1 MAGHPSDTAS
11 CPNRF
16 WLLWLWPLLREGARR
31 PLREED
37 IYEIPSCLRSECL
50 DQQWHRKLRKTDASV
65 LWLLLRTFGWRYI
78 FIFFTFSFWLA
89 SLSMVPFLTDRLFQ
103 WLASGERVLD
113 GLAWSAVLVASYLV
127 NCNAACQWY
136 QQTTRLGCELRASAA
151 MMVFRRTL
159 QLHVQDTSR
168 DAALNLMQV
177 DTERLYIFA
186 QLNHLI
192 YVALVVVTV
201 TLVYLTAYEGFTV
214 AVVAVGVLLSA
225 VLLQTLLSRW
235 AAPRRRHMQ
244 QCADERISLMAE
256 ILDAVRVLKMYGW
269 THPLQARVEE
279 IRHRELRS
287 AKGYLCIRAFSS
299 ALLYCS
305 PFLSML
311 AVLATLH
318 LQDKELSAERVFLIF
333 TTIGLSRAPLGGVAM
348 GFSAVVDGVA
358 AFRRLSAFVAEKGQ
372 FDIYQRDIGD
382 EKLQAPVSMGLH
394 GSFSHG
400 YQTGITA
407 DFDLKPGGLVALCG
421 RVASGKSSLLL
432 AMLGE
437 MRRIGAVS
445 VPGGDQSGVAYL
457 PQSPWIRSG
466 SVREAV
472 VQDLPFEKKQYWRA
486 LRAAQLLPDLAIW
499 GNDSHPVG
507 ARGATLSGGQRTRLG
522 LAHLLYRCLVSDV
535 KLVLIDDC
543 LAAVDVHVARAI
555 CEEAVL
561 GTLLDGQRTVVMVMN
576 SNFVAIQAAQSI
588 INMVDGEAKV
598 YQTREEWLEDCS
610 DATRQTCM
618 QTMSSIQ
625 ARTPSCEEEHFAQE
639 GASVLETAESS
650 VLGSL
655 HYKTFVYYFGSGRY
669 FPGLALL
676 VLVLSSMLLVE
687 FLRIYA
693 DHFMGTWAA
702 RDATNTE
709 AESSADFRTYCI
721 WIGAAVVGVF
731 ARALLVVRITIKS
744 SRELHSRVLVRL
756 MKAPLSF
763 FDETPRGRILGHFS
777 KDLDATDA
785 LLPQYL
791 LDFLQ
796 DITTL
801 LGIVLVCVW
810 STPLA
815 ALAVFPVLFA
825 FYKIR
830 TFFSRTARETKRLEG
845 LTRAPLYSAV
855 CDAADGLATLRAH
868 GQEGFLVKRFQALL
882 DRNGKVFFQTNVL
895 QPWCILVLDSLGSAI
910 VCITSV
916 FCVLL
921 RQSLEASTMTMAISY
936 ALMTRGKLQFCIR
949 LSIETENQF
958 VAAERLQ
965 NFEASV
971 PTETSREDEEWS
983 VPSEWPQSGAIH
995 FKEVTMHYQPQL
1007 PVLQCLTLHVAAGQK
1022 LGLVGRTGSGKSS
1035 LLAALLRTTE
1045 LSLGQVL
1052 VDGVDIRR
1060 VPLARLRAA
1069 VSLVPQ
1075 EPVLWSGTVAENLDP
1090 AQRALPK
1097 DLEDALCKVHLDKK
1111 LDMGS
1116 DTRVEMRGNNFSLG
1130 ERQLLCIARC
1140 IARHSRI
1147 VLVDEATSCVDGET
1161 DALIQF
1167 TFNLED
1173 ALHRQFKGVTMLVV
1187 AHRLQTIMD
1196 ADLIAVLDAGK
1207 VVETGAESQLP
1218 LPGLVLPLALAFLHA
1233 AGFSFL
1239 EQQHNKCQDLGMQ
1252 MLWAA
1257 EIQARQFG
1265 VRGST
1270 DPFDHAQLPLLAT
1283 QAPGSR
1289 AAKRQRQRERRKLGK
1304 ALARGEA
1311 VDDLAA
1317 AAGVTMPAVKKGSKP
1332 LQEVQEAEV
1341 EPIVSTAPEVEAAAI
1356 EVGA

>member
-1 MAGHPSDTAS
+1 KPFLLERLAS
-11 CPNRF
+11 PNF
-16 WLLWLWPLLREGARR
+16 GQPTDLLRRR
-31 PLREED
+31 
-37 IYEIPSCLRSECL
+37 
-50 DQQWHRKLRKTDASV
+50 
-65 LWLLLRTFGWRYI
+65 
-78 FIFFTFSFWLA
+78 
-89 SLSMVPFLTDRLFQ
+89 
-103 WLASGERVLD
+103 
-113 GLAWSAVLVASYLV
+113 
-127 NCNAACQWY
+127 
-136 QQTTRLGCELRASAA
+136 
-151 MMVFRRTL
+151 
-159 QLHVQDTSR
+159 
-168 DAALNLMQV
+168 
-177 DTERLYIFA
+177 
-186 QLNHLI
+186 
-192 YVALVVVTV
+192 
-201 TLVYLTAYEGFTV
+201 
-214 AVVAVGVLLSA
+214 
-225 VLLQTLLSRW
+225 
-235 AAPRRRHMQ
+235 
-244 QCADERISLMAE
+244 
-256 ILDAVRVLKMYGW
+256 
-269 THPLQARVEE
+269 
-279 IRHRELRS
+279 
-287 AKGYLCIRAFSS
+287 
-299 ALLYCS
+299 
-305 PFLSML
+305 
-311 AVLATLH
+311 
-318 LQDKELSAERVFLIF
+318 
-333 TTIGLSRAPLGGVAM
+333 SRADT
-348 GFSAVVDGVA
+348 F
-358 AFRRLSAFVAEKGQ
+358 Q
-372 FDIYQRDIGD
+372 
-382 EKLQAPVSMGLH
+382 
-394 GSFSHG
+394 
-400 YQTGITA
+400 
-407 DFDLKPGGLVALCG
+407 
-421 RVASGKSSLLL
+421 
-432 AMLGE
+432 
-437 MRRIGAVS
+437 
-445 VPGGDQSGVAYL
+445 
-457 PQSPWIRSG
+457 
-466 SVREAV
+466 
-472 VQDLPFEKKQYWRA
+472 
-486 LRAAQLLPDLAIW
+486 
-499 GNDSHPVG
+499 
-507 ARGATLSGGQRTRLG
+507 
-522 LAHLLYRCLVSDV
+522 
-535 KLVLIDDC
+535 
-543 LAAVDVHVARAI
+543 
-555 CEEAVL
+555 
-561 GTLLDGQRTVVMVMN
+561 VVMVMN

-971 PTETSREDEEWS
+971 PTETSREDEECP

-1161 DALIQF
+1161 DALIQ
-1167 TFNLED
+1167 D

-1207 VVETGAESQLP
+1207 VVETGA
-1218 LPGLVLPLALAFLHA
+1218 PG
-1233 AGFSFL
+1233 
-1239 EQQHNKCQDLGMQ
+1239 Q
-1252 MLWAA
+1252 
-1257 EIQARQFG
+1257 
-1265 VRGST
+1265 
-1270 DPFDHAQLPLLAT
+1270 LLAEQT
-1283 QAPGSR
+1283 RFAALCEKAPLSS
-1289 AAKRQRQRERRKLGK
+1289 L
-1304 ALARGEA
+1304 LS
-1311 VDDLAA
+1311 L
-1317 AAGVTMPAVKKGSKP
+1317 
-1332 LQEVQEAEV
+1332 
-1341 EPIVSTAPEVEAAAI
+1341 
-1356 EVGA
+1356 